1 MKHVSYAKSLL
12 FVLLVAFTK
21 AHMSRRASLFL
32 LGLLSWIASAT
43 AIAQPTPD
51 INGRINGF
59 EYCFQSLGD
68 ACDYKAKFTGTF
80 IGKVGD
86 FRDVAAVWDI
96 ELKHDDLN
104 YENRGQTPIFPQDG
118 VWKLILSNSVVIS
131 GTIDGG
137 TLTYRAGSNSFD
149 VKMTLTATQG
159 GGKVNVD
166 AVLNHNVF
174 PPTATGAMRS
184 Q

>member
-1 MKHVSYAKSLL
+1 MNQRVS
-12 FVLLVAFTK
+12 F
-21 AHMSRRASLFL
+21 FL
-32 LGLLSWIASAT
+32 IGLLSSVVWTSAV
-43 AIAQPTPD
+43 AQTTPD

-80 IGKVGD
+80 IGKVGK
-86 FRDVAAVWDI
+86 FRDTAAVWNI
-96 ELKHDDLN
+96 ELKHGDLN
-104 YENRGQTPIFPQDG
+104 YEDGGQTPIFQQDG

-137 TLTYRAGSNSFD
+137 TLTYLAGSNSFD

-166 AVLNHNVF
+166 ALLNHNVF
-174 PPTATGAMRS
+174 PPTATGRMRS